1 MTAQERTSAP
11 VRILAV
17 DDDEDV
23 LEVVRLWLE
32 SSSFEVITATSDI
45 PAMKAVRTC
54 SIDLSIID
62 LNLPRRDGISLM
74 QDIHSIVPDM
84 PVIILTGYG
93 SIESAV
99 DAVKKGAYTYLTKPF
114 DPGILVFEI
123 SRALENRRLVNE
135 IARLRGL
142 LRAEYDF
149 TNIPSQEKIKTL
161 EEAMAWFEEY
171 YLTKILDLT
180 EGNVGTAAQLAGLSI
195 PDLSDLLKRYHL
207 KPGDFKRS

>member
-1 MTAQERTSAP
+1 MAQERTSAQ
-11 VRILAV
+11 VRILVV

-32 SSSFEVITATSDI
+32 SSNFDVITAMSDI
-45 PAMKAVRTC
+45 PAIKAVKTS

-123 SRALENRRLVNE
+123 SRALENRRLVDE
-135 IARLRGL
+135 ISRLRGL
-142 LRAEYDF
+142 LRAKYDF

-161 EEAMAWFEEY
+161 EEAVAWFEEY
-171 YLTKILDLT
+171 YLTKVLELT
-180 EGNVGTAAQLAGLSI
+180 EGSVSTAAQLAGLSI
-195 PDLSDLLKRYHL
+195 PDLSNLLKRHHL

>member
-1 MTAQERTSAP
+1 MAQERTSAQ
-11 VRILAV
+11 VRILVV

-32 SSSFEVITATSDI
+32 SSNFDVITAMSDI
-45 PAMKAVRTC
+45 PAIKAVKTS

-123 SRALENRRLVNE
+123 SRALENRRLVDE
-135 IARLRGL
+135 ISRLRGL
-142 LRAEYDF
+142 LRAKYDF

-161 EEAMAWFEEY
+161 EEAVTWFEEY
-171 YLTKILDLT
+171 YLTKVLELT
-180 EGNVGTAAQLAGLSI
+180 EGSVSTAAQLAGLSI
-195 PDLSDLLKRYHL
+195 PDLSNLLKRHHL
-207 KPGDFKRS
+207 KSGDFRRS

>member
-1 MTAQERTSAP
+1 MAQERTSAQ
-11 VRILAV
+11 VRILVV

-32 SSSFEVITATSDI
+32 SSNFDVITAMSDI
-45 PAMKAVRTC
+45 PAIKAVKTS

-123 SRALENRRLVNE
+123 SRALENRRLVDE
-135 IARLRGL
+135 ISRLRGL
-142 LRAEYDF
+142 LRAKYDF

-161 EEAMAWFEEY
+161 EEAVAWFEEY
-171 YLTKILDLT
+171 YLTRVLELT
-180 EGNVGTAAQLAGLSI
+180 EGSVSTAAQLAGLSI
-195 PDLSDLLKRYHL
+195 PDLSNLLKRHHL
-207 KPGDFKRS
+207 KSGDFRRS

>member
-1 MTAQERTSAP
+1 MAQERTSAQ
-11 VRILAV
+11 VRILVV

-32 SSSFEVITATSDI
+32 SSNFDVLTAMSDI
-45 PAMKAVRTC
+45 PAIKAVKTS

-123 SRALENRRLVNE
+123 SRALENRRLVDE
-135 IARLRGL
+135 ISRLRGL
-142 LRAEYDF
+142 LRAKYDF

-161 EEAMAWFEEY
+161 EEAVAWFEEY
-171 YLTKILDLT
+171 YLTKVLELT
-180 EGNVGTAAQLAGLSI
+180 EGSVSTAAQLAGLSI
-195 PDLSDLLKRYHL
+195 PDLSNLLKRHHL